1 MTVYYVLDKYV
12 DEALDKQLITLLG
25 TCFTKPSD
33 VRFKTQRY
41 FNEMPT
47 HRWYIKDEEGNR
59 VVAHLAVHEKSVF
72 VNQEA
77 IAISGVAE
85 VCVHPDYRSRGYV
98 KTMLDHS
105 HQAMQKKGMQYS
117 VLFGRD
123 EVYSSSGYTRVTNL
137 FLMDKS
143 RLTPGTSLSAMVR
156 SLRPDARQ
164 WPTQRVELI
173 GLTF

>member
-1 MTVYYVLDKYV
+1 MTVYYVLDKDV
-12 DEALDKQLITLLG
+12 DEALDRQLITLLG

-33 VRFKTQRY
+33 IRFKTQRY

-47 HRWYIKDEEGNR
+47 HRWYIKDEEDNR
-59 VVAHLAVHEKSVF
+59 VVAHLAVHEKKVH

-98 KTMLDHS
+98 KTMLEHA
-105 HQAMQKKGMQYS
+105 HRAMQKKGMEYS

-137 FLMDKS
+137 FLMDALM
-143 RLTPGTSLSAMVR
+143 LTKGTNVPAMVF
-156 SLRPDARQ
+156 SLRFDGRP
-164 WPTQRVELI
+164 WPTGRVMLH